1 MLCDDSVG
9 NFAQLQQD
17 DPTWARLLAQA
28 DRRVVWRGGVDKSV
42 VARTVEGAV
51 DTREDAAS
59 ILAQIDQ
66 WWSEEPEDQRD
77 ELRDELRQSR
87 SIPQELDRQLL
98 LRVSRELG
106 RPLSWPDKKVM
117 REGLRRTVLGE
128 ANVPASNS
136 EPEYALS

>member
-1 MLCDDSVG
+1 M
-9 NFAQLQQD
+9 
-17 DPTWARLLAQA
+17 
-28 DRRVVWRGGVDKSV
+28 VWRGGVDKSV

-128 ANVPASNS
+128 ANVPTSNS

>member
-1 MLCDDSVG
+1 MLHWPLYATHSAPCTKNSVSYTHLDVYKR
-9 NFAQLQQD
+9 Q
-17 DPTWARLLAQA
+17 
-28 DRRVVWRGGVDKSV
+28 
-42 VARTVEGAV
+42 
-51 DTREDAAS
+51 DAAS

-106 RPLSWPDKKVM
+106 RPLSWPDEKVM
-117 REGLRRTVLGE
+117 REGLSLIHI
-128 ANVPASNS
+128 
-136 EPEYALS
+136 